1 MQNLP
6 NWIPTPRAWLNGF
19 ALVLLMTALQYG
31 ISYLWLLLSFLF
43 PFLPDLPKLLVPLSV
58 FFQVLPIFL
67 IAFLHHWLH
76 RALDQLFPESRI
88 PGTEEIQGFFPSLM
102 SWWEG
107 LFGWLVNSLSSL
119 IAFSLIWFLVP
130 FPATIN
136 FGAIAANSDVLPFLR
151 QPLFVFAQF
160 IAATYLYQFE
170 YLVHRHLMMT
180 GRD

>member
-6 NWIPTPRAWLNGF
+6 AWIPTPRAWLNGF

-43 PFLPDLPKLLVPLSV
+43 PFLPDLPKLLFPLSV
-58 FFQVLPIFL
+58 FFQLLPIFL

-76 RALDQLFPESRI
+76 RALDQFFPESRI
-88 PGTEEIQGFFPSLM
+88 PGTEGVQGFFPGLM

-130 FPATIN
+130 FPTTIN
-136 FGAIAANSDVLPFLR
+136 LWFTIANSEILPLLR
-151 QPLFVFAQF
+151 EPLFVFAQF
-160 IAATYLYQFE
+160 MTAAYLYQFE
-170 YLVHRHLMMT
+170 YLVHRHLMTT